1 MSVST
6 QPAAP
11 RRVETSPNVKY
22 RYGAPNRERYS
33 WFFMRI
39 SGLIMFVTVVFHLL
53 YMHMFVRV
61 ENVTFENIAAR
72 WTGPFGIWWKI
83 FDATLLFL
91 GMIHGY
97 NGVRWSIND
106 YVHNRFLNV
115 TLKVLLYVI
124 GAALIL
130 IGCLALIFGAGGF
143 GAMFGIGA

>member
-1 MSVST
+1 
-6 QPAAP
+6 
-11 RRVETSPNVKY
+11 
-22 RYGAPNRERYS
+22 
-33 WFFMRI
+33 

-130 IGCLALIFGAGGF
+130 LGCLALICGAGGF